1 MTETQRSKLAGI
13 GLLALSVSV
22 EPGCCTVRCD
32 PVAAASSYT
41 KHTWHVRARVS
52 ICVCACLSLSLSLG
66 VKVVELADAT
76 LYSENEQLDNL
87 CRRMLNLP
95 KPTFDHLNQVIA
107 SQLVHLCLPVRS
119 RINIV
124 VNCCCTITASC
135 NSVAERAAQRVVFV
149 CSLLTVVFMR
159 ASTPGA
165 GDPERRFTRRAGV
178 RSSSGEYG

>member
-1 MTETQRSKLAGI
+1 MCARVC
-13 GLLALSVSV
+13 LSVFVSV
-22 EPGCCTVRCD
+22 C
-32 PVAAASSYT
+32 
-41 KHTWHVRARVS
+41 
-52 ICVCACLSLSLSLG
+52 LSLSLG

-124 VNCCCTITASC
+124 VSCYCTITVGC
-135 NSVAERAAQRVVFV
+135 KSVAEPSEFFLSAL
-149 CSLLTVVFMR
+149 CLL
-159 ASTPGA
+159 
-165 GDPERRFTRRAGV
+165 
-178 RSSSGEYG
+178 